1 MKNQI
6 QTILLLIL
14 LLAMAFCVPMAANA
28 QTSSFGAGYF
38 QNQYIV
44 NPAMAGLKSTELNI
58 NTAYNRESTSVSNG
72 AKTVSFTADYGL
84 NNAVGLG
91 FNLLL
96 DKVGAL
102 STTRIMGSYA
112 YQLKLNDDNQSLH
125 FGISAGGVQERF
137 NANQII
143 GDPSDEM
150 LYNFN
155 DRKMQFEADF
165 GLAFQYNGF
174 TLQAVSPNLVSTLRN
189 TEKTVLS
196 QGTLVAS
203 AAYKFGFGDAGNPV
217 HVEPKVAFRSFKG
230 LKSIIDA
237 GANVD
242 FVQNTINIY
251 GLYHSNKSVTAGIGF
266 KVLDAFQIS
275 GAYNSG
281 SDGFSGGTL
290 GSSFELG
297 LRFFTSRR

>member
-6 QTILLLIL
+6 QTILLLIF

-38 QNQYIV
+38 QNQYLL
-44 NPAMAGLKSTELNI
+44 NPAMAGLKPTELNL

-72 AKTVSFTADYGL
+72 AKTMSFTADYGL
-84 NNAVGLG
+84 SDAVGLG
-91 FNLLL
+91 FNLSL

-125 FGISAGGVQERF
+125 FGLSAGGIQERF

-165 GLAFQYNGF
+165 GIAFQYNGL
-174 TLQAVSPNLVSTLRN
+174 TLQAVSPNLVSTLRD

-203 AAYKFGFGDAGNPV
+203 AAYKLGFGDASNPV

-230 LKSIIDA
+230 LKSVIDA

>member
-6 QTILLLIL
+6 QTMLLLIF
-14 LLAMAFCVPMAANA
+14 LLALAFCVPIAAKA
-28 QTSSFGAGYF
+28 QTSNFGAGYF
-38 QNQYIV
+38 QNQYQV

-58 NTAYNRESTSVSNG
+58 NTAYNKESNSVGNG
-72 AKTVSFTADYGL
+72 AKTISFTADYGL

-91 FNLLL
+91 FNLLM
-96 DKVGAL
+96 DKIGAL

-112 YQLKLNDDNQSLH
+112 YQIKLNQEDQSLH
-125 FGISAGGVQERF
+125 FGLSAGGILERF

-155 DRKMQFEADF
+155 ERKMQFEADF
-165 GLAFQYNGF
+165 GLAYLQNGF
-174 TLQAVSPNLVSTLRN
+174 TFQAIAPNLVSTLRDK
-189 TEKTVLS
+189 EKTVLS
-196 QGTLVAS
+196 QGALVAS
-203 AAYKFGFGDAGNPV
+203 VAYKLGFGDTNNPV
-217 HVEPKVAFRSFKG
+217 HVEPKVTFRSFKG
-230 LKSIIDA
+230 LKSIVDA

-251 GLYHSNKSVTAGIGF
+251 GLYHSNKSVTAGIYF
-266 KVLDAFQIS
+266 KVLDTFQVS

-290 GSSFELG
+290 GNSFELG
-297 LRFFTSRR
+297 LRFFTFKR

>member
-6 QTILLLIL
+6 QYILFLIL
-14 LLAMAFCVPMAANA
+14 LLAMAFCVPMAAHA
-28 QTSSFGAGYF
+28 QTSNFGAGYF
-38 QNQYIV
+38 QNQYIF

-84 NNAVGLG
+84 SDAVGLG
-91 FNLLL
+91 FNLLM
-96 DKVGAL
+96 DKIGAL

-112 YQLKLNDDNQSLH
+112 YQVKLNDENQRIH
-125 FGISAGGVQERF
+125 FGISAGGIQERF

-165 GLAFQYNGF
+165 GVAFQYNGL
-174 TLQAVSPNLVSTLRN
+174 TLQAVSPNLVSTLRGK
-189 TEKTVLS
+189 EKTVLS
-196 QGTLVAS
+196 QGAFLAS
-203 AAYKFGFGDAGNPV
+203 AAYKLGFGEPGNLIN
-217 HVEPKVAFRSFKG
+217 VEPKVTFRSFKG
-230 LKSIIDA
+230 TKSIIDA

-242 FVQNTINIY
+242 FLQNTINIY
-251 GLYHSNKSVTAGIGF
+251 GLYHSNKSVTGGIGF

-281 SDGFSGGTL
+281 SDGFSGATL